1 MLERLT
7 IDNADELQQL
17 LERCS
22 DYFQMCE
29 DGPARPDAARTEL
42 TTVPPGRSMDDLFVF
57 GVRDDAG
64 QLIGTNTMIRN
75 WPRKSEEWWLAFQAI
90 DPAHRGRGVGT
101 AMYREVEAFVVAHGG
116 RVIQASVIE
125 RNSGAE
131 RFWRRIGFRE
141 IERQDY
147 TAPSGWKTR
156 VIMMRRDVSPDAPS
170 ITIPPQSQ

>member
-17 LERCS
+17 LVRCS

-75 WPRKSEEWWLAFQAI
+75 WPRKSEERWLASQATH
-90 DPAHRGRGVGT
+90 P
-101 AMYREVEAFVVAHGG
+101 AHGG
-116 RVIQASVIE
+116 PALGPRTYAGGE
-125 RNSGAE
+125 A
-131 RFWRRIGFRE
+131 FL
-141 IERQDY
+141 
-147 TAPSGWKTR
+147 
-156 VIMMRRDVSPDAPS
+156 SPH
-170 ITIPPQSQ
+170 